1 MTRFSRAAGAALA
14 LVLAAACAR
23 QGAPTGG
30 VQDRI
35 PPVVV
40 SVEPEPFA
48 VVEPGTDRLRVRFN
62 ERISEQAGSGMLED
76 AVQISPEVAELEVEH
91 KRDGLDIKIP
101 GGLRPGVAYTIRIV
115 PILRDMFGNPM
126 AVPFEWAVST
136 GGDFSENAVVGQ
148 VWDRATGEYLR
159 DVRVVMTPDLREGE
173 DTLRYA
179 VTSGE
184 EGLYALRTLPSGTF
198 RLEAF
203 QDRNRNRELD
213 AGEPRGSVRDS
224 LGPADTLFRSL
235 PILVPDTT
243 AAVLAQAEVL
253 DSLVV
258 RLVFDDF
265 VDPTVPVEGVAV
277 TLGPDTAQVP
287 PEQAGLVPDS
297 LRGDPEAIPAVARTF
312 HEGEWF
318 AYREALA
325 AARDSL
331 FRAAIDAARSA
342 GDTVRADSLAEAGP
356 DPVPG
361 GPVRAAGPGGRGG
374 PGGGATLPD
383 GSPRPAPS
391 LVILLDG
398 PLPAG
403 ISLLFRVEGVVN
415 LNGLPG
421 GGGAVPVMWVPQ
433 VAEPAAADTTGVLP
447 DSAAIP
453 DTGRVAVPPQGRGS
467 VLLQRR

>member
-1 MTRFSRAAGAALA
+1 
-14 LVLAAACAR
+14 
-23 QGAPTGG
+23 

-48 VVEPGTDRLRVRFN
+48 LVEPGTDRLRVRFN
-62 ERISEQAGSGMLED
+62 ERISEQTGSGLLED

-91 KRDGLDIKIP
+91 KRDGLEVKIP

-159 DVRVVMTPDLREGE
+159 DVRVVMTPDPREEG
-173 DTLRYA
+173 DTPRYV

-184 EGLYALRTLPSGTF
+184 EGLYALRILPPGSF

-203 QDRNRNRELD
+203 QDRNRNREPD
-213 AGEPRGSVRDS
+213 AGEPRGSVVDS
-224 LGPADTLFRSL
+224 LGPADTLFLSL
-235 PILVPDTT
+235 AVLVPDTT
-243 AAVLAQAEVL
+243 AAILAQGEVL

-258 RLVFDDF
+258 RLLFDDF

-287 PEQAGLVPDS
+287 PEEAGLVPDS
-297 LRGDPEAIPAVARTF
+297 LRGDPRDIPGVARVF
-312 HEGEWF
+312 HEGEWM
-318 AYREALA
+318 AYRAALA

-331 FRAAIDAARSA
+331 LREAVDAARSA

-361 GPVRAAGPGGRGG
+361 GPMRGAAPGAPGG

-383 GSPRPAPS
+383 GTPRPAAS

-403 ISLLFRVEGVVN
+403 VPVLVRVDGVVN

-421 GGGAVPVMWVPQ
+421 GGGAVPVTWVPQ
-433 VAEPAAADTTGVLP
+433 VAEVPADTTGVLP

-453 DTGRVAVPPQGRGS
+453 DTGRAAVPPPGREP
-467 VLLQRR
+467 VLVRRR